1 MTARTNGPFGC
12 APGPHTVAVVDIE
25 VLKRAVLLAC
35 RAPSVHNSQPWRWVA
50 DVGADRKT
58 LHLHVD
64 RSRTV
69 PATDHSGR
77 EAILSCGA
85 VLDHLRIAM
94 TAARYETNISRF
106 PDPYDPGHL
115 ATLEFSPLDRV
126 TEAQQN
132 RARAIL
138 QRRTDRL
145 PFHPPAEWHLF
156 EPVLRSVFDEDVV
169 MLDVLSDDQRP
180 RLAEASELS
189 EALRRDDSSYH
200 VELDWWTSSFALAQ
214 GLPPSALLSV
224 SERRRVEIAR
234 DFPIRSRQDRRSEI
248 AADWSKILV
257 LSTPDD
263 TRDDV
268 LRCGEVL
275 STVLIEC
282 TMVGMATCTL
292 THLIESEESRDLVG
306 GLIGRRGEPQ
316 LLIRVGTAPPM
327 ESPPAPTPRRPLD
340 SVLQIRRMPER
351 G

>member
-1 MTARTNGPFGC
+1 M
-12 APGPHTVAVVDIE
+12 
-25 VLKRAVLLAC
+25 LAC

-50 DVGADRKT
+50 EVGPDKST
-58 LHLHVD
+58 VHLYVD
-64 RSRTV
+64 RGRTV

-94 TAARYETNISRF
+94 TAAQYQTTITRF
-106 PDPYDPGHL
+106 PDPNDPSHL
-115 ATLEFSPLDRV
+115 ATLEFSPTDHV

-132 RARAIL
+132 RARAML

-145 PFHPPAEWHLF
+145 PFRPPTQWHLF
-156 EPVLRSVFDEDVV
+156 EPVLRSTFDEDVA

-180 RLAEASELS
+180 RLVEASELS
-189 EALRRDDSSYH
+189 EALRRDDPSYH

-224 SERRRVEIAR
+224 TERRRVEIAR
-234 DFPIRSRQDRRSEI
+234 DFPIRSQQDRRSEI

-263 TRDDV
+263 TRADV

-282 TMVGMATCTL
+282 TMAGMATCPL
-292 THLIESEESRDLVG
+292 THLIESEQSRDIVSD
-306 GLIGRRGEPQ
+306 LIGRRGPAAS
-316 LLIRVGTAPPM
+316 LDPCRHRTANGKP
-327 ESPPAPTPRRPLD
+327 SRAHAKAAA
-340 SVLQIRRMPER
+340 